1 MDWMFPVDMHR
12 GSKHCHII
20 RTALDKHTAWP
31 KKQEPDA
38 TKEFCPTD
46 AQRLDRKGTVSFW

>member
-46 AQRLDRKGTVSFW
+46 A